1 MAKLP
6 ADANIVDQV
15 HIDSQVEAEDNEQE
29 RGELH
34 WRAYQKRKTSERPS
48 GLELP
53 FVMVVPFLLAP
64 FLPCCL
70 LE

>member
-29 RGELH
+29 REEPHL
-34 WRAYQKRKTSERPS
+34 RAYQKHKTSERPP

-53 FVMVVPFLLAP
+53 YVMAVQFRLVPFLP
-64 FLPCCL
+64 
-70 LE
+70 